1 MGEKSARRTGLRP
14 VISRASFG
22 LSGACLLALGM
33 VGCASTPPEQDPV
46 QIKLNDL
53 DTRLARIERVVANQS
68 LLDLANQGESLRT
81 DLRAM
86 HNDVD
91 QLSNSL
97 EASRKQQRDLYAD
110 LDRRMKNLE
119 ARGVAGAG
127 AASGVGAAA
136 GAAASGDSGSAAS
149 VAGDGSAAGSDDKS
163 AYQAAFGLLKD
174 GQYDRAIPAFQK
186 FLVVYSD
193 SQLAENAQYWLGEA
207 YYVNK
212 SFPEAQAA
220 FQRVIDKYPQSRKRP
235 DALLKIGYCQYEL
248 KQWDSAKGTLA
259 QVATQFSDTPA
270 GHLAQQRLDK
280 MASEQR

>member
-1 MGEKSARRTGLRP
+1 MK
-14 VISRASFG
+14 SRASFG
-22 LSGACLLALGM
+22 VSGVCLVALAM
-33 VGCASTPPEQDPV
+33 VGCASTPPDQDPV

-68 LLDLANQGESLRT
+68 LLDLANQSESLRN

-91 QLSNSL
+91 LLSNNL

-110 LDRRMKNLE
+110 LDRRMKILE
-119 ARGVAGAG
+119 SRGGA
-127 AASGVGAAA
+127 
-136 GAAASGDSGSAAS
+136 
-149 VAGDGSAAGSDDKS
+149 GSAAGSGDAGSGSAGADSSAPAYDDKA
-163 AYQAAFGLLKD
+163 AYQTAFNLLKD
-174 GQYDRAIPAFQK
+174 SQYDRAIAAFQK
-186 FLVVYSD
+186 FLIVYSD
-193 SQLAENAQYWLGEA
+193 SSLADNAQYWLGEA

-212 SFPEAQAA
+212 SYPEAQGA

-248 KQWDSAKGTLA
+248 KQWDSAKGTLS
-259 QVATQFSDTPA
+259 QVAKQFPDAPA

-280 MASEQR
+280 MATEKH

>member
-1 MGEKSARRTGLRP
+1 

-22 LSGACLLALGM
+22 LSGACLIALAM
-33 VGCASTPPEQDPV
+33 VGCASTPPDEDPV
-46 QIKLNDL
+46 QIKLKDL

-68 LLDLANQGESLRT
+68 LLDLANQTDSLRN

-91 QLSNSL
+91 LLTNNL

-110 LDRRMKNLE
+110 LDRRMKSLE
-119 ARGVAGAG
+119 SRGGGGGAG
-127 AASGVGAAA
+127 GAAA
-136 GAAASGDSGSAAS
+136 GSGDAGSGGADS
-149 VAGDGSAAGSDDKS
+149 SAAGSDDKA
-163 AYQAAFGLLKD
+163 AYQTAFNLLKD
-174 GQYDRAIPAFQK
+174 SQYDRAIAAFQK
-186 FLVVYSD
+186 FLIVYSD
-193 SQLAENAQYWLGEA
+193 SSLADNAQYWLGEA

-220 FQRVIDKYPQSRKRP
+220 FQRVVDKYPQSRKRP

-248 KQWDSAKGTLA
+248 KQWDLAQGTLS
-259 QVATQFSDTPA
+259 QVAKQFPDAPA

-280 MASEQR
+280 MATEKH